1 MTALRAT
8 ESDDARATVPSR
20 ALPLATLL
28 LEVVRAT
35 PPPGVAGA
43 GVVALTLVEAL
54 GVGVGVVA
62 VAAAAVAGFV
72 AGRMLDGTLLSV
84 ASNECEQEQQQTH
97 GDDSRHWCRTFVRNL
112 REGLGLLL
120 EHHVIG

>member
-20 ALPLATLL
+20 ALPFTTLL

-62 VAAAAVAGFV
+62 VAAVAGFV

-84 ASNECEQEQQQTH
+84 ATNQCEQEQQTH